1 MFKKLFTV
9 MVRPHLEYA
18 QQVWQP
24 HLKKHITMIENV
36 QRMATKQIAGFSELS
51 YYEQLRSLDM
61 PNLLYRRL
69 RGDMIEVYKMLS
81 GTYTNTSLPL
91 DMSVNTRTRGHSKKL
106 AQQHVNLD
114 VHKYFFRNRVIRSW
128 NHLPEAVVNAPSI
141 KSFEKRL
148 DRFWDKYSIKFDLDK
163 CLEFISNPARTGAGS
178 ETVDTQD
185 LDIEA

>member
-1 MFKKLFTV
+1 MFKKLFTA

-36 QRMATKQIAGFSELS
+36 QRRATKQIAGFSELS
-51 YYEQLRSLDM
+51 YYERLRSLDM

-91 DMSVNTRTRGHSKKL
+91 DMSVNTRTRGHSKEL

-114 VHKYFFRNRVIRSW
+114 VRKYFF
-128 NHLPEAVVNAPSI
+128 
-141 KSFEKRL
+141 
-148 DRFWDKYSIKFDLDK
+148 Y
-163 CLEFISNPARTGAGS
+163 
-178 ETVDTQD
+178 
-185 LDIEA
+185 